1 MKRSEINA
9 HIEATKQFL
18 AGHQFLLPPWA
29 HWSPADWKKAGAE
42 AAEIRDNRLGWDL
55 TDFGSGRFAEVGL
68 ILFTIRNGNARHR
81 ERYPKIYAEKILI
94 AGEGQITPMH
104 FHWKKMEDIINR
116 GGGNLM
122 IQLYQGDRDTE
133 NFTDDPI
140 VVSIDGVRR
149 VVPPGG
155 IVRLT
160 PGESITLE
168 PYVYHKFWGEEKKGR
183 VLVGEVSSTNDDQT
197 DNRFYEP
204 IGRFP
209 TIEEDEPPVHL
220 LSWEYPGAAAA
231 HGGY

>member
-9 HIEATKQFL
+9 HINSTKQFL
-18 AGHQFLLPPWA
+18 AEHKFLLPPWA
-29 HWSPADWKKAGAE
+29 HWSPGDWAKAGPE
-42 AAEIRDNRLGWDL
+42 TAEIRENRLGWDL
-55 TDFGSGRFAEVGL
+55 TDFGSGRFVACGL
-68 ILFTIRNGNARHR
+68 ILFTIRNGNVKHR
-81 ERYPKIYAEKILI
+81 DRYPKIYAEKMLVVD
-94 AGEGQITPMH
+94 EGQITPMH

-122 IQLYQGDRDTE
+122 IQLYQGSRQDE
-133 NFTDDPI
+133 NFTDETI
-140 VVSIDGVRR
+140 NVSIDGVRR
-149 VVPPGG
+149 QVQPGG

-209 TIEEDEPPVHL
+209 TIEEDEAPAHL
-220 LSWEYPGAAAA
+220 LAWEYPGAAGGQ
-231 HGGY
+231 GGY